1 MVKNCAHRGNW
12 REAPENTL
20 PAIQSAIDLGVDMI
34 EIDVHRT
41 KDGHVV
47 VSHDHDLFRMFG
59 THGIIKDLTLA
70 EVQAFRDKFMGFPV
84 PLLSEVLDIIKRS
97 NVVLNIELKAA
108 EIEVECIE
116 MVKERQIG
124 QQIVYSSF
132 MAPPLMRLKELDP
145 STVVCCLSGQF
156 PPEKFDIYLNT
167 AKMVGAAYMNMH
179 YATINP
185 ETFQKVSDAG
195 FKIMAWT
202 VDAPKEMQRLID
214 LGVDTIITN
223 EPARLQEMLK
233 SKKKA

>member
-70 EVQAFRDKFMGFPV
+70 EVQTFRDKFLGLPV
-84 PLLSEVLDIIKRS
+84 PQLYEVLDIIKKS
-97 NVVLNIELKAA
+97 NVILNIELKAA
-108 EIEVECIE
+108 DIETECIE
-116 MVKERQIG
+116 MVKERQMG
-124 QQIVYSSF
+124 HQVVYSSF

-145 STVVCCLSGQF
+145 NSVVCFLSGQF
-156 PPEKFDIYLNT
+156 PLNNFKIYLDA

-179 YATINP
+179 YATITP
-185 ETFQKVSDAG
+185 DTFQKVSEAG

-223 EPARLQEMLK
+223 EPARLQEILK
-233 SKKKA
+233 KNKNA

>member
-1 MVKNCAHRGNW
+1 MVKICAHRGNW

-47 VSHDHDLFRMFG
+47 VSHDHDLFRIFG

-70 EVQAFRDKFMGFPV
+70 EVQTFRDKFLGLPV
-84 PLLSEVLDIIKRS
+84 PQLYEVLDIIKKS
-97 NVVLNIELKAA
+97 NVILNIELKAA
-108 EIEVECIE
+108 EIESKCLE
-116 MVKERQIG
+116 MVKERQMG
-124 QQIVYSSF
+124 HQIVYSSF
-132 MAPPLMRLKELDP
+132 MAPPLMRLKEYDP
-145 STVVCCLSGQF
+145 NAVVCSLSGQF
-156 PPEKFDIYLNT
+156 PPEKFEIYLNA

-179 YATINP
+179 YATLNP
-185 ETFQKVSDAG
+185 ETFQKVSELG

-202 VDAPKEMQRLID
+202 VDAPKDIQRLID

-223 EPARLQEMLK
+223 EPARLQKMLK
-233 SKKKA
+233 TKKRS